1 MKILIVSP
9 YHGGS
14 HQAWVEGYLNY
25 SSHDVALLALP
36 DQFWKWRMHGGA
48 VTLAHRFLAEWTEMP
63 DVVLATDMLD
73 LATFSALT
81 RHQLGQT
88 PLVLYMHENQ
98 LTYPLPADGTT
109 GPMRRQLGERDQHYA
124 FVNYASM
131 LTADLVLF
139 NSRYHH
145 DSFFA
150 ALPNFLKH
158 FPDYNEL
165 ETVDML
171 RQKSEV
177 LPVGVDFGKLG
188 IGGWGLGT
196 EIQPPVPSPQ
206 PPLIVWNQRWEYDK
220 NPEAFFAA
228 LYVLVDEG
236 VPFRLALCGQ
246 QYGKRPSIFGTAL
259 SRLSDHII
267 HVGFADAETY
277 WRLLGEAAVTVS
289 TAHHEFFG
297 ISILEAIGCQT
308 FPILP
313 HRLSYPE
320 LIPELYHRRCLYE
333 SQAGLVQRL
342 RWALTHEVEAGEIA
356 GVLATAV
363 HAYDWS
369 HIAPRY
375 DARLETVRSPS
386 SN

>member
-14 HQAWVEGYLNY
+14 HQSWVEGFQKY
-25 SSHDVALLALP
+25 SGHEVALLALP

-48 VTLAHRFLAEWTEMP
+48 VTLAHHFLAKEVEVP
-63 DVVLATDMLD
+63 DVVMATDMLN

-81 RHQLGQT
+81 RHKLGQT

-98 LTYPLPADGTT
+98 WTYPLPVDGAA
-109 GPMRRQLGERDQHYA
+109 GLMRRQLGERDQHYA

-139 NSRYHH
+139 NSQYHH

-165 ETVDML
+165 ATIDVL
-171 RQKSEV
+171 RCKSEV
-177 LPVGVDFGKLG
+177 MPVGVDFEKLW
-188 IGGWGLGT
+188 IEDSITGT
-196 EIQPPVPSPQ
+196 EIQLPATGPQ

-228 LYVLVDEG
+228 LYVLEEEDIS
-236 VPFRLALCGQ
+236 FRLALCGQ
-246 QYGKRPSIFGTAL
+246 QYGKRPSTFATAL
-259 SRLSDHII
+259 SRLSDQII
-267 HVGFADAETY
+267 HVGYAETDIY
-277 WRLLGEAAVTVS
+277 RRLLREAAVTVS

-297 ISILEAIGCQT
+297 ISILEAVGCQT

-320 LIPELYHRRCLYE
+320 LVPERYHQNCLYDDLD
-333 SQAGLVQRL
+333 GLVQRL
-342 RWALTHEVEAGEIA
+342 RWAITHMANARAIA
-356 GVLATAV
+356 EELATAV
-363 HAYDWS
+363 QTYDWS
-369 HIAPRY
+369 RIAPRY
-375 DARLETVRSPS
+375 DARLQTVDSQ
-386 SN
+386 